1 MTEEEKYDH
10 ESVQELLA
18 WAKETLKNKA
28 YPEGEFLINKA
39 TKVLDCGSYLSSMIQ
54 MISRNWENPTFY
66 PTINQ
71 LIEFRKK
78 IEEVAE

>member
-1 MTEEEKYDH
+1 MENNYDYD
-10 ESVQELLA
+10 SVQELLT
-18 WAKETLKNKA
+18 WAKETLKNKT
-28 YPEGEFLINKA
+28 YPQGECQINKA

-71 LIEFRKK
+71 LREFRIQ
-78 IEEVAE
+78 IEKVAE

>member
-1 MTEEEKYDH
+1 MENNYDYD
-10 ESVQELLA
+10 SVQELLT
-18 WAKETLKNKA
+18 WAKETLKNKT
-28 YPEGEFLINKA
+28 YPQGEFQINIA

-71 LIEFRKK
+71 LREFRIQ
-78 IEEVAE
+78 IEKVAE

>member
-1 MTEEEKYDH
+1 MENNYDYD
-10 ESVQELLA
+10 SVQELLT
-18 WAKETLKNKA
+18 WAKETLKNKT
-28 YPEGEFLINKA
+28 YPQGEFQINKA

-71 LIEFRKK
+71 LREFRIQ
-78 IEEVAE
+78 IEKVAE

>member
-1 MTEEEKYDH
+1 MENNYDYD
-10 ESVQELLA
+10 SVQELLT
-18 WAKETLKNKA
+18 WAKETLKNKT
-28 YPEGEFLINKA
+28 YPQGEFQINKA

-71 LIEFRKK
+71 LSEFRIQ
-78 IEEVAE
+78 IEKVAE

>member
-1 MTEEEKYDH
+1 MENNYDYD
-10 ESVQELLA
+10 SVQELLT
-18 WAKETLKNKA
+18 WAKETLKNKT
-28 YPEGEFLINKA
+28 YPQGEFQINKA

-71 LIEFRKK
+71 LREFRKE
-78 IEEVAE
+78 IEKVAE

>member
-1 MTEEEKYDH
+1 MENNYDYD
-10 ESVQELLA
+10 SVQELLT
-18 WAKETLKNKA
+18 WAKETLKNKT
-28 YPEGEFLINKA
+28 YPQGEFQINKA

-71 LIEFRKK
+71 LREFRKQ
-78 IEEVAE
+78 IEKVAK

>member
-1 MTEEEKYDH
+1 MENNYDY
-10 ESVQELLA
+10 VQELLT

-28 YPEGEFLINKA
+28 YPEGEFQINKA

-71 LIEFRKK
+71 LREFRKK
-78 IEEVAE
+78 IGEVAE